1 MANKAQMIANEQ
13 LRKINGKPR
22 ISKKRLQRWKRK
34 RNGQDYNRR

>member
-1 MANKAQMIANEQ
+1 VANKAQMIANEQ

-34 RNGQDYNRR
+34 PNGQNNNQR

>member
-22 ISKKRLQRWKRK
+22 VSKKRLQRWKRK
-34 RNGQDYNRR
+34 NNGKNNSQR